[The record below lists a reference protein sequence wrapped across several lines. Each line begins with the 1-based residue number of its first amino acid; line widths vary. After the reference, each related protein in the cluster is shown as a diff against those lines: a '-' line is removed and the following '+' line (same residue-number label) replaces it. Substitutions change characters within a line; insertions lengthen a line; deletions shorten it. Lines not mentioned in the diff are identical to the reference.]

1 VWDPIVSVTVGRRF
15 PPVGSAGRWLSCTR
29 DIRSFRAGRLDRSCA
44 NVVLGDLPSSL
55 LHRCRPPPP
64 RLASRRRSSPHRRPL
79 PSILPPRLHGATAAR
94 RRAPPSSPS
103 PSDATSQCAP
113 TTSPYPEP
121 PSPTTDAVVHGV
133 PESSSSSQSEP
144 TSTMPPR
151 HGPSSA
157 PSTSGPL
164 PPTAG
169 AGAAVRQA
177 PRRSS
182 PFAAPPLEV
191 PPCCAVHPRRLRRS
205 RSAEPPQDPCALP
218 LRNRDAIHLPCPR
231 SVPVADAANRS
242 ASTGFAGR
250 RSPAPRRLAGQ
261 RRSRSRPRPSSPR
274 SQELGAVA
282 TAGAFCD
289 CTVAVRI
296 L

>member
-1 VWDPIVSVTVGRRF
+1 
-15 PPVGSAGRWLSCTR
+15 
-29 DIRSFRAGRLDRSCA
+29 
-44 NVVLGDLPSSL
+44 
-55 LHRCRPPPP
+55 
-64 RLASRRRSSPHRRPL
+64 
-79 PSILPPRLHGATAAR
+79 
-94 RRAPPSSPS
+94 
-103 PSDATSQCAP
+103 
-113 TTSPYPEP
+113 
-121 PSPTTDAVVHGV
+121 
-133 PESSSSSQSEP
+133 
-144 TSTMPPR
+144 MPPR

-231 SVPVADAANRS
+231 SAPVADAANRS